1 MLWKDKL
8 KLWKTGE
15 YQTYPKEITNR
26 FFFETYV
33 CDKKMNNKYKDIFI
47 ENNKLKIIKQNY
59 SSFNNYIMGS
69 NNNYV
74 TTFNNL
80 SGDSLLVI
88 PIPKKNKDFTTMK
101 DFCDNAS
108 IAQQKQF
115 WKKVAFE
122 IEYLLK
128 SNENIY
134 VSTHGLGEHYFHLRL
149 DKRPKYYKT
158 KEFII

>member
-1 MLWKDKL
+1 
-8 KLWKTGE
+8 
-15 YQTYPKEITNR
+15 
-26 FFFETYV
+26 
-33 CDKKMNNKYKDIFI
+33 
-47 ENNKLKIIKQNY
+47 
-59 SSFNNYIMGS
+59 
-69 NNNYV
+69 
-74 TTFNNL
+74 
-80 SGDSLLVI
+80 
-88 PIPKKNKDFTTMK
+88 MK

-108 IAQQKQF
+108 ITQQKQF